1 MVTELDQLGTSRRV
15 SLPSASRRWCLK
27 PSRGSRCRANP
38 LLSRDAV
45 LINST
50 KAHGFC
56 LPGAPLSRYPHTP
69 MGVQMAPPFP
79 PASTLPSPPL
89 HLREPAA
96 AHHPC
101 PTRQS
106 PWWVSVLKLA
116 RDPGFWAAA
125 SAGPVDKCSLK
136 RMRPSKDPNCFGR
149 NAEKLNNLFKKSF
162 LPSAVCHLHL
172 VWPCTGQAWA

>member
-1 MVTELDQLGTSRRV
+1 MVPELDQLGTSRGA
-15 SLPSASRRWCLK
+15 SLPSDSRRWCLK

-38 LLSRDAV
+38 HLSRDTV

-56 LPGAPLSRYPHTP
+56 LPGAPLSRYTHTP
-69 MGVQMAPPFP
+69 KGSRWPHP
-79 PASTLPSPPL
+79 SLLLPHCPRPL
-89 HLREPAA
+89 SISREPAA

-106 PWWVSVLKLA
+106 PWWVSVLILTG
-116 RDPGFWAAA
+116 DPGFWAAA

-136 RMRPSKDPNCFGR
+136 RVRPSKDPNCLGR
-149 NAEKLNNLFKKSF
+149 NPEKLNNLFKKSF

-172 VWPCTGQAWA
+172 VWPCTGQA